1 MLIKLDGYQL
11 VAAAQDYIKKEYG
24 VDMKVDSQS
33 LEAWVTIEDLQT
45 PRRYDSEKHTSYPAH
60 DGVTLDIVMTP
71 LCLLEEEL

>member
-33 LEAWVTIEDLQT
+33 LEAWVTVEDLQT
-45 PRRYDSEKHTSYPAH
+45 PKSKRVQASYPAH
-60 DGVTLDIVMTP
+60 VGVTLDIVMTP